1 MSRQP
6 FFGQGPAPQIA
17 RMNMQEATAPGK
29 HWGKAIESI
38 GQTVGQAV
46 EKHREHKKAKEK
58 ERDFIDSFEARISK
72 SPEFAKSLGLNPDD
86 SVEVRLA
93 GKTYFNNPE
102 ARKLSED
109 FSRFQRDAQTARM
122 NEQFMEQRGMLID
135 SLENKKVNT
144 EDLNRFLYQDR
155 TPEVELAE
163 SQEGPVPIYKM
174 PGKFAERVKAESGYR
189 PTGPTINV
197 ATGEV
202 DPRTIPAPQAA
213 QPLPERFQA
222 LLNSDLSPEAKAKG
236 IAEMKAEAMAQQKFA
251 LEQQKAGMSLTPG
264 ETSFDQT
271 FAKSLVEFNEPD
283 VRKGMEQLRGA
294 INSLENSD
302 TLSGPFVSLLPNF
315 FGDRVNP
322 DAAQTREAIEEVVQR
337 NLRLV
342 LGAQFTERE
351 GERLISRAYNPR
363 LEEEQNIERV
373 QRLFKSIE
381 DAMNAKLRQKAYF
394 QRYGTLKG
402 HTGLEAEAAFW
413 GSLGD
418 SPSPASGQPSAGGAT
433 PEDIEA
439 LRQQI
444 ESKTALEV
452 ERAATLEGFFA
463 DPPVG
468 SEPAGLPPS
477 TPPPLGEVLK
487 DADKLIQGFGPGQ

>member
-1 MSRQP
+1 MD
-6 FFGQGPAPQIA
+6 
-17 RMNMQEATAPGK
+17 MQAATAPGRN
-29 HWGKAIESI
+29 WGAAFESI
-38 GQTVGQAV
+38 GQTVGDTL
-46 EKHREHKKAKEK
+46 EKFRADKEK
-58 ERDFIDSFEARISK
+58 KKQQKI
-72 SPEFAKSLGLNPDD
+72 LGDT
-86 SVEVRLA
+86 V
-93 GKTYFNNPE
+93 FNQFKDNPE
-102 ARKLSED
+102 ALGANGED
-109 FSRFQRDAQTARM
+109 ELRAITNSLGKNPDALNFVTQFRRDAQIAK
-122 NEQFMEQRGMLID
+122 NYDQIMEQRGMLID
-135 SLENKKVNT
+135 SLGDKKDR
-144 EDLNRFLYQDR
+144 EEGLARFM
-155 TPEVELAE
+155 V
-163 SQEGPVPIYKM
+163 GPPKPKAIPSGETNLDGRQIPTL
-174 PGKFAERVKAESGYR
+174 PGKFASNPYPWQIAGSAFGRHLPQTLYPQRRVPEQGFK
-189 PTGPTINV
+189 PTGPSINV
-197 ATGEV
+197 VTGEV
-202 DPRTIPAPQAA
+202 TAPTPPIA

-222 LLNSDLSPEAKAKG
+222 LLNSDLSPEAKAQG
-236 IAEMKAEAMAQQKFA
+236 IAEMKAEAMVQQKFA

-418 SPSPASGQPSAGGAT
+418 SPSPASGQPSAEGAT

-468 SEPAGLPPS
+468 SEPAGVRDQRLDDFFKQPPGS
-477 TPPPLGEVLK
+477 
-487 DADKLIQGFGPGQ
+487 Q